1 MNSLT
6 VQNTQ
11 QIQNIDIH
19 TAIDNWVRFVDA
31 SPKTIATYSRA
42 ISLFSRWAKEN
53 GISQPTREDIIR
65 YRDELKAD
73 HKPAT
78 VNGYL
83 MAIKQFYKWL
93 EESGLSPNVAKN
105 VKSVKMDREHKKD
118 PLTQAQA
125 QRLIGSIDRS
135 TLTGARDYAI
145 ISLMLTTGARTIEVA
160 RANIEDIRPLG
171 NFTAWYFQAKGHEE
185 RSEFKKVVS
194 QVEVALRE
202 YLTLR
207 GETDETQPLFIS
219 TANRN
224 HGERLTTRSVSRI
237 VKEHLK
243 DAGLDSPRW
252 TAHSLRHTSAMQC
265 LLNGGTLQ
273 ETQSLLG
280 HRDINTTLIY
290 ANHLDRAKREAE
302 NRIATALF
310 TT

>member
-11 QIQNIDIH
+11 QIQNFDIC

-31 SPKTIATYSRA
+31 SPKTIATYTRA

-53 GISQPTREDIIR
+53 GITDPTREDIIR

-78 VNGYL
+78 VNAYL

-93 EESGLSPNVAKN
+93 EESGLASNVAKN
-105 VKSVKMDREHKKD
+105 VKSVKMDKEHKKD
-118 PLTQAQA
+118 PLTTDQAK
-125 QRLIGSIDRS
+125 RLICSIDRNS
-135 TLTGARDYAI
+135 LTGARDFAI
-145 ISLMLTTGARTIEVA
+145 VTLMLTTGARTIEIV

-171 NFTAWYFQAKGHEE
+171 DFVVWYYQAKGHEE
-185 RSEFKKVVS
+185 RSQFKKIPVP
-194 QVEVALRE
+194 VEEALRT

-243 DAGLDSPRW
+243 DAQLDSPRW
-252 TAHSLRHTSAMQC
+252 TAHSLRHTSAMMNI
-265 LLNGGTLQ
+265 LNGGTIQ

-280 HRDINTTLIY
+280 HRSISTTMIY
-290 ANHLDRAKREAE
+290 ADHLDRVKREAE